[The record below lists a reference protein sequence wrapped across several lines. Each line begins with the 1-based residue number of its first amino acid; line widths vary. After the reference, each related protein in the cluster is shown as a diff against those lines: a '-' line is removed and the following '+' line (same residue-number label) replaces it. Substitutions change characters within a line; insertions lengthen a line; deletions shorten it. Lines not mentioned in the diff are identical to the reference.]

1 MFSCKLGCKMSIV
14 TTVWLTATLKL
25 FSLER
30 KKQKQNLNLLTSE
43 GNESLSQKDWAK
55 CVLLKEQGNNS
66 LSSKPYF
73 CTLEDVS
80 CEQMSGD
87 RDC

>member
-1 MFSCKLGCKMSIV
+1 MFSYNLSCKRSII

-25 FSLER
+25 FNLEK

-43 GNESLSQKDWAK
+43 GNENLSQKGW
-55 CVLLKEQGNNS
+55 VRYTLLKEQGNNS

-80 CEQMSGD
+80 CEKMSGD
-87 RDC
+87 RDY